1 MGVVTLGLGLTACNN
16 EDLPSGPDAEKGNT
30 HVSVTLKL
38 GGGAGQ
44 SLRAL
49 PNDYN
54 DVGEWAGKDKIST
67 VTIYVSDMSTVA
79 THNFVVGTHYEV
91 DGNFLKPLE
100 PAAIQTTA
108 GLKKVYVL
116 VNATADALAQIADAG
131 TTAGAFE
138 AAYANVLALENSGTA
153 LAVETSASKIAVVD
167 TDNDVIMMTNVEPQ
181 TINVEPNVDQAGTL
195 AGANRVNMQV
205 ERAVARVMV
214 TTAKTSYDV
223 PSADGSTVIGSIA
236 NITWVLAQGENSLFI
251 QRKTDW
257 ATPNWGYIPTTDK
270 MYWDE
275 AGAKYDYSG
284 LFENYVPATQFG
296 GTTVPELSTYAAL
309 NAAGDN
315 KAEVLASLGL
325 EANAVD
331 GKFVLPTTHAV
342 AAGEASSFKK
352 GNTVYAMIRAKFT
365 PTTFADGGTP
375 ATDGT
380 FYLGADGKFYTTAN
394 AALDPTGTK
403 VYQKVTKYENGKVIY
418 YAWAN
423 PDEIPAWYNSPV
435 LRNNIYHIHITGFK
449 TIGTNWNPLYPEDPN
464 DPNRVPYIQNPGYDP
479 TDPTQPWTPGTNEP
493 YIPNGNFDPEKPVG
507 PDNQPYLPNPGY
519 DPNQPTV
526 PGENSPVLPNPDYEP
541 GTNPDPK
548 PFPEFTPN
556 PDPNNPG
563 EPIIPE
569 EPENPIDP
577 KDPLTTPETWMSVD
591 VTVLPWL
598 VHSYEVDLGI

>member
-1 MGVVTLGLGLTACNN
+1 MKRLSKLFLMGVIALGLGFTSCNN
-16 EDLPSGPDAEKGNT
+16 DDIGVEEQAKGNT

-38 GGGAGQ
+38 GKGLAT
-44 SLRAL
+44 RAL

-54 DVGEWAGKDKIST
+54 EVGEWAGKDKINT
-67 VTIYVSDMSTVA
+67 VTIYVSDMSTVTA
-79 THNFVVGTHYEV
+79 YNFAVGTDYEIV
-91 DGNFLKPLE
+91 GDLLKPLA
-100 PAAIQTTA
+100 PAAIRTTA

-116 VNATADALAQIADAG
+116 VNATPQALALLAPATSAG
-131 TTAGAFE
+131 VFE
-138 AAYANVLALENSGTA
+138 AAYANVLALANSGTEA
-153 LAVETSASKIAVVD
+153 TVSTSASKIAVVD
-167 TDNDVIMMTNVEPQ
+167 TDDDVIMMTNVEPQ
-181 TINVEPNVDQAGTL
+181 TINVAPNIDEDGTL
-195 AGANRVNMQV
+195 GGANRVNMQV

-214 TTAKTSYDV
+214 TTAKTSYNV

-236 NITWVLAQGENSLFI
+236 DITWVLAQGENSLFI

-257 ATPNWGYIPTTDK
+257 ATPNWGYIPTTDA

-275 AGAKYDYSG
+275 AGDKYDYSG
-284 LFENYVPATQFG
+284 LFENYVPATKFG
-296 GTTVPELSTYAAL
+296 GTTVPTIADYSTPELI
-309 NAAGDN
+309 GDQSI
-315 KAEVLASLGL
+315 L
-325 EANAVD
+325 D

-365 PTTFADGGTP
+365 PGKFADGGTP

-403 VYQKVTKYENGKVIY
+403 VYQKVTKYEKGKVIY

-423 PDEIPAWYNSPV
+423 PDVIPAWYNSPV

-464 DPNRVPYIQNPGYDP
+464 DPNRVPYIPNEDYDP
-479 TDPTQPWTPGTNEP
+479 YTPWTPGTNEP
-493 YIPNGNFDPEKPVG
+493 YLPNGNFDPEKPVG
-507 PDNQPYLPNPGY
+507 PDNIPYLPNPGY

-526 PGENSPVLPNPDYEP
+526 PGDNSPVSPNPDYTP

-556 PDPNNPG
+556 PDPENPG
-563 EPIIPE
+563 TPITPE

-598 VHSYEVDLGI
+598 IHSYDVELGI

>member
-16 EDLPSGPDAEKGNT
+16 DDLPGGPDAEKGNT

-38 GGGAGQ
+38 GKGAVPAQ
-44 SLRAL
+44 TPRAL

-54 DVGEWAGKDKIST
+54 EVGEWAGKDKIST

-138 AAYANVLALENSGTA
+138 AAYANVLALANSGTA

-275 AGAKYDYSG
+275 AGDKYDYSG
-284 LFENYVPATQFG
+284 LFENYEPATKFG
-296 GTTVPELSTYAAL
+296 GTTVPTLADYAA
-309 NAAGDN
+309 
-315 KAEVLASLGL
+315 
-325 EANAVD
+325 ANAGSIGESSILD

-423 PDEIPAWYNSPV
+423 PDERPAWYNSPV

-464 DPNRVPYIQNPGYDP
+464 DPNRVPYIPNPGYDP

>member
-54 DVGEWAGKDKIST
+54 DVGEWAGKDKINT
-67 VTIYVSDMSTVA
+67 VTIYVSDMSTV
-79 THNFVVGTHYEV
+79 TPYNFVVGTDYKV
-91 DGNFLKPLE
+91 VGDLLTPLA
-100 PAAIQTTA
+100 PAAIKTTA

-116 VNATADALAQIADAG
+116 VNATPQALALLAPA
-131 TTAGAFE
+131 TSAGAFE
-138 AAYANVLALENSGTA
+138 TAYANVLALDNSGTEA
-153 LAVETSASKIAVVD
+153 AVETSASKIAVVD
-167 TDNDVIMMTNVEPQ
+167 TGDDVIMMTNVEPQ
-181 TINVEPNVDQAGTL
+181 TINVEPNVDQDGTI

-223 PSADGSTVIGSIA
+223 PSANGSTIIGSITD
-236 NITWVLAQGENSLFI
+236 ITWVLAQGENSLFI

-257 ATPNWGYIPTTDK
+257 ATPSWGYIPTTDK

-275 AGAKYDYSG
+275 AGDKYDYSG
-284 LFENYVPATQFG
+284 LFENYVPFTKFG

-315 KAEVLASLGL
+315 KAEVLTSLGL
-325 EANAVD
+325 DANAVN

-342 AAGEASSFKK
+342 ADGEASSFKK

-365 PTTFADGGTP
+365 PKTFADGGTP

-380 FYLGADGKFYTTAN
+380 FYLGGDGKFYTTAN

-403 VYQKVTKYENGKVIY
+403 VYQKVTKYEKGKVIY

-423 PDEIPAWYNSPV
+423 PDDIPAWYNSPV

-464 DPNRVPYIQNPGYDP
+464 NPNLVPYIPNPGYDP
-479 TDPTQPWTPGTNEP
+479 TDPTKPWTPGTNEP
-493 YIPNGNFDPEKPVG
+493 YLPNGNFDPEKPVG
-507 PDNQPYLPNPGY
+507 PDNQPYLPNPEY
-519 DPNQPTV
+519 DPNKPTT
-526 PGENSPVLPNPDYEP
+526 PGDNSPVLPNPDYEP

-556 PDPNNPG
+556 PDPENPG
-563 EPIIPE
+563 TPIIPE
-569 EPENPIDP
+569 EPKNPIDP

>member
-30 HVSVTLKL
+30 HISVTLKL

-54 DVGEWAGKDKIST
+54 EVGEWAGKDAIKT

-79 THNFVVGTHYEV
+79 PYNFTVGTDYEIE
-91 DGNFLKPLE
+91 DNLLKPLA
-100 PAAIQTTA
+100 PAAIRTTA
-108 GLKKVYVL
+108 GIKKVYVL
-116 VNATADALAQIADAG
+116 VNATADALAQLAPA

-138 AAYANVLALENSGTA
+138 TAYANVLALANSGTD
-153 LAVETSASKIAVVD
+153 LDVETSASKIAVVE

-181 TINVEPNVDQAGTL
+181 TINVEPNVDQAGTI

-223 PSADGSTVIGSIA
+223 PSANGSTIIGSITD
-236 NITWVLAQGENSLFI
+236 ITWVLAQGENSLFI

-257 ATPNWGYIPTTDK
+257 ATPNWDYIPTTDA

-275 AGAKYDYSG
+275 AGDKYDYSG
-284 LFENYVPATQFG
+284 LFENYVPATKFG
-296 GTTVPELSTYAAL
+296 GTTVPTIADYSTPELI
-309 NAAGDN
+309 GDQSI
-315 KAEVLASLGL
+315 L
-325 EANAVD
+325 D

-464 DPNRVPYIQNPGYDP
+464 NPNLVPYIPNPGYDP
-479 TDPTQPWTPGTNEP
+479 TDSTKPWTPGTNEP
-493 YIPNGNFDPEKPVG
+493 YIPNGNFDPDKPVG

-519 DPNQPTV
+519 DPNQPTT
-526 PGENSPVLPNPDYEP
+526 PGENSPVLPNPDYTP

-556 PDPNNPG
+556 PEEPG
-563 EPIIPE
+563 KPIIPE

-598 VHSYEVDLGI
+598 VHSHNVELGI